1 MAAVFVD
8 LGYVQRG
15 RLDFEAKKLTA
26 LWFAP
31 PLTHPPLPRIFI
43 SELLV
48 DQLSAEAQVGRGTH
62 TTRQRGASGHE
73 GVVVD

>member
-15 RLDFEAKKLTA
+15 QLEFEAKKLKA

-31 PLTHPPLPRIFI
+31 PPAPTHPPLPRIFI

-48 DQLSAEAQVGRGTH
+48 DQLSAEAQVGGWTRTP
-62 TTRQRGASGHE
+62 RQRGA
-73 GVVVD
+73 